1 MKIVPIQQIQSIEQA
16 SKIGGAEKTNKA
28 DTGFAQVFENAV
40 EQMESIDKTVKGDSY
55 DLSFSEVDNPA
66 LMMMNSAKL
75 DIALNMFVQVRNKA
89 LDAYNEIMRINL

>member
-16 SKIGGAEKTNKA
+16 SKIGGAQKASKA

-40 EQMESIDKTVKGDSY
+40 EQIESIDKTVKGDSY